1 MILLCYGTRPE
12 LIKLFPLAIEM
23 RKKNLNYQ
31 TLFTGQHKHLIKHF
45 KYMIEK
51 PTYKFN
57 IFKKGQ
63 SIDRLYSKILRRC
76 DKLFKKHTF
85 DLVIVQGDTASA
97 TAIAQ
102 SAFHH
107 KIKIAHIEAGLRTY
121 NKYSPFPEELNRHII
136 SKLADYHFTPTK
148 TSYENLIRENI
159 INNVYLVG
167 NTIVDAI
174 SYFKLNIRYKEQI
187 LITLHRRENLGKK
200 IINLL
205 KQINIC
211 AMKFQY
217 TQFIFILHPNRKSEY
232 SEYLI
237 EENIK
242 IIPPQNYRDMLNI
255 MAESL
260 FIITDSGGIQ
270 EEATC
275 LGKKII
281 ICRDTTE
288 RPEVVELGFGKLV
301 KDNIFPVFDYFYQNY
316 MIEAN
321 NPYGKNVSKEIVK
334 IITEQFNYT

>member
-12 LIKLFPLAIEM
+12 LIKIFPLAIEM
-23 RKKNLNYQ
+23 RKNFLNYQ
-31 TLFTGQHKHLIKHF
+31 TLFTGQHKHLIKNF

-76 DKLFKKHTF
+76 DKLFKKYAF
-85 DLVIVQGDTASA
+85 DLVIVQGDTTSA

-121 NKYSPFPEELNRHII
+121 NKYSPFPEELNRHLI
-136 SKLADYHFTPTK
+136 SKFADYHFAPTK
-148 TSYENLIRENI
+148 VAYENLIRENI
-159 INNVYLVG
+159 INNVFLVG
-167 NTIVDAI
+167 NTIVDSI
-174 SYFKLNIRYKEQI
+174 SYFKLKIRYKEQI

-232 SEYLI
+232 SKYLI
-237 EENIK
+237 ENNIQ
-242 IIPPQNYRDMLNI
+242 ILPPQNYRDMLNI

-260 FIITDSGGIQ
+260 FIVTDSGGIQ

-275 LGKKII
+275 LGKRII

-288 RPEVVELGFGKLV
+288 RPEVVDLGFGKLV
-301 KDNIFPVFDYFYQNY
+301 NNNILPAFDYFYQNY
-316 MIEAN
+316 KIQAN
-321 NPYGKNVSKEIVK
+321 NPYGTDVSNKIVK
-334 IITEQFNYT
+334 ILKEQLNYT